1 MKDEIKAQMKAAK
14 RQEESQKYLEDI
26 TREFKLD
33 KITKETVKL
42 PEEKK

>member
-1 MKDEIKAQMKAAK
+1 MKDEIKAQMKSAK